1 MSSFTSLAKRNRQT
15 LADHGCARN
24 ALICPWPTLC
34 ENSPR
39 ASSSRLAALAG
50 SPISPLR
57 IFLWPLC
64 ARRSSLRVRCF
75 RRLRLRRAPFSPHG
89 LLRPCSPF
97 FALLSLC
104 SILCSCT
111 KRPQNQDDVTKRAFE
126 LPKWGRY
133 DAAAQLIQDWVTQ
146 GKGDVSHND
155 FLHFQI
161 AMIYLT
167 KVSNRQWTREESLHN
182 ATLHLE
188 QALSIYGSVGPK
200 D

>member
-1 MSSFTSLAKRNRQT
+1 V
-15 LADHGCARN
+15 
-24 ALICPWPTLC
+24 
-34 ENSPR
+34 
-39 ASSSRLAALAG
+39 LAALLSAFAAFAG
-50 SPISPLR
+50 FAFGGRL
-57 IFLWPLC
+57 FLLMD
-64 ARRSSLRVRCF
+64 CF
-75 RRLRLRRAPFSPHG
+75 DPA
-89 LLRPCSPF
+89 PF

-133 DAAAQLIQDWVTQ
+133 DAAAQVIQDWVTQ

-167 KVSNRQWTREESLHN
+167 KASKRHWTREESLHN